1 MIPAV
6 AFSLAG
12 VGACALVT
20 GGGCL
25 RDWQASRRRDDAA
38 AFADRL
44 GILAGSALIAAA
56 IAVVLADAM
65 LATALAAGQ
74 GRPW

>member
-12 VGACALVT
+12 VGAWALVT
-20 GGGCL
+20 AGVCL
-25 RDWQASRRRDDAA
+25 GDWDASGRRDNGA
-38 AFADRL
+38 AFAARL
-44 GILAGSALIAAA
+44 GILGGTALVAAA